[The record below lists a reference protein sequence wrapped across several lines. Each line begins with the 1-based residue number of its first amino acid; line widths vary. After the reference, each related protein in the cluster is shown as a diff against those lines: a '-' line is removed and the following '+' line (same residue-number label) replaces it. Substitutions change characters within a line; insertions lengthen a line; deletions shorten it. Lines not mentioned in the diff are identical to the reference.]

1 MLTLDLCEHVV
12 HHIAHDA
19 DPSNLLRLVKQ
30 TPHVLW
36 MDNFSKNLCWQI
48 PKLGD
53 GAYKS
58 CMWAGF
64 SLKQFLKQPNLD
76 MKLRYNETTGDVIP
90 AMPDDPFKYKKSFVK
105 MYKSVENEAGMFA
118 FATSKVQLWQV
129 NNVPLKPTMDHA
141 PEKYHE
147 VLKVTESLH
156 NFYPE
161 KLVDLNPA
169 ENEHVM
175 RLFKSVLD
183 ELLDAEAE
191 GDPAV
196 YKAMTLDMAIY
207 DQCLK
212 VETIFVDKC
221 VT

>member
-1 MLTLDLCEHVV
+1 MLTLDLCVRVV
-12 HHIAHDA
+12 HHITHDA
-19 DPSNLLRLVKQ
+19 YPSNLLRLVKQ

-64 SLKQFLKQPNLD
+64 ALKQFLKQPNLD

-105 MYKSVENEAGMFA
+105 MYKSVENEVGMFA
-118 FATSKVQLWQV
+118 FDTSKVQMWQV

-141 PEKYHE
+141 PQQHQE
-147 VLKVTESLH
+147 VLKVPESMH
-156 NFYPE
+156 NFSSE
-161 KLVDLNPA
+161 KHVDLIPA
-169 ENEHVM
+169 DNEHVM
-175 RLFKSVLD
+175 KLFKSVLD

-196 YKAMTLDMAIY
+196 YKAITLDMSVD
-207 DQCLK
+207 DQAMQEENLFC
-212 VETIFVDKC
+212 
-221 VT
+221 